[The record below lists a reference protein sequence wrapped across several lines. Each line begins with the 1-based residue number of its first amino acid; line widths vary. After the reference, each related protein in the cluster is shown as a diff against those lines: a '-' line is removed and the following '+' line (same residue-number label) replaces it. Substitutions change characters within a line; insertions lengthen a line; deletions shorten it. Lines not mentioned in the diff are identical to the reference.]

1 MLTIIDNKDI
11 LFHFNQLKTAGIVPS
26 QVKLDGVAFDPGGS
40 VLVDGAIDLPV
51 VGGFDVKL
59 KLVVKLLADL
69 RTIRIRII
77 DLKVSGVGT
86 RAIVMLFLRRIVEN
100 MAVPGLRWVIDG
112 NDGYCEYV
120 RPQEW
125 ILMRD
130 IVTDGDRF
138 ALVLDGVDI
147 PLAIKEFDAAN
158 HEQLFTS
165 PSMADKARL
174 SNPTGART

>member
-11 LFHFNQLKTAGIVPS
+11 LFHFAQLKKAEIVPS
-26 QVKLDGVAFDPGGS
+26 QVKLDSVKFEPGGS
-40 VLVDGAIDLPV
+40 ILVDGAIDLPV

-86 RAIVMLFLRRIVEN
+86 RGIVMVFLQRIVEG
-100 MAVPGLRWVIDG
+100 MTIPGLRWVVDG
-112 NDGYCEYV
+112 NDGYCEYA

-130 IVTDGDRF
+130 IVTDSDRF

-147 PLAIKEFDAAN
+147 PLAMKEFAAGQR
-158 HEQLFTS
+158 EQLLTS

-174 SNPTGART
+174 NNPTGART